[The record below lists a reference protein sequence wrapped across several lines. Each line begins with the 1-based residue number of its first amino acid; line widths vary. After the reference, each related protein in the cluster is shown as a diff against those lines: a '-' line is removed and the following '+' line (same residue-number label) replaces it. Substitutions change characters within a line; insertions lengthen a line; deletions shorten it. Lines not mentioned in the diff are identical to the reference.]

1 MKNENLQ
8 TKVIN
13 ATKWSAITE
22 IATKIMSPI
31 TNMILA
37 RIISPEEFGV
47 VATVTMVF
55 SFADMLTEGGFQK
68 YLIQKEFSNKNEKY
82 KNANVAFWSNLTVS
96 MILWIIIII
105 FRNEIATL
113 VGTPKLGYVLAIACI
128 QLPITSFSSVQMA
141 LYRREFEFHTLFKVR
156 IILAIIPIII
166 TIPLGVLGFSYWAFI
181 IAGIASQLI
190 NSILLTMMSKWRPK
204 MFFSIAILR
213 DMIKFSTWSLIE
225 ALALWVATWVDAF
238 IISSYL
244 SQYELGIY
252 KTGTTMVNTLMTIV
266 VGAITPVL
274 FSALSRLQEDTIE
287 FKNMYLNT
295 QRNVALII
303 LPMGVGIFLYSDL
316 ATQIMLGSNW
326 GAASEVI
333 GVWALSSSIMIIF
346 SQFCSEVY
354 RAKGKPKLAF
364 IAQTLYI
371 IILIPICII
380 SANMGFKPLLYMR
393 SWIKLEFVLVNLI
406 IMRILTGISFKIVVK
421 RLLPIIISTSVMYIF
436 GKTLKVIGC
445 GIIWDIISIII
456 CIIIY
461 GGSLLTFSDLRDE
474 FIGII
479 KKVKNRREFN

>member
-1 MKNENLQ
+1 MKNEKLQ